1 MKVFTFLIHP
11 SIHIRNQCQLI
22 CATGRQTRRLK
33 YSVSMFKKFF
43 LIITIFLFCTNIIA
57 EEIIMKCKNYRYK
70 YVADSSGIS
79 IYAAHIKRDKKKYH
93 KFCPSEVRDDN
104 KHFLQLVEGVEM
116 IINDKK
122 ITCLTSKG
130 VLKSGVVTASTSVTD
145 FEKFKRNSEFY
156 WNGKKQSQTEKCKKQ
171 KK

>member
-1 MKVFTFLIHP
+1 
-11 SIHIRNQCQLI
+11 
-22 CATGRQTRRLK
+22 
-33 YSVSMFKKFF
+33 MFKKFF
-43 LIITIFLFCTNIIA
+43 LILTIFSFCTNVIA

-79 IYAAHIKRDKKKYH
+79 IYASHIKRDKKKYH

-104 KHFLQLVEGVEM
+104 KHFLISVEGAEM
-116 IINDKK
+116 IIADKK

-145 FEKFKRNSEFY
+145 FEKFKRDSEF
-156 WNGKKQSQTEKCKKQ
+156 
-171 KK
+171 

>member
-1 MKVFTFLIHP
+1 MIL
-11 SIHIRNQCQLI
+11 
-22 CATGRQTRRLK
+22 
-33 YSVSMFKKFF
+33 
-43 LIITIFLFCTNIIA
+43 TIFSFCTNVIA

-79 IYAAHIKRDKKKYH
+79 IYASHIKRDKKKYH

-104 KHFLQLVEGVEM
+104 KHFLISVEGVEM
-116 IINDKK
+116 IITDKK

-145 FEKFKRNSEFY
+145 FEKFKRDSEFY
-156 WNGKKQSQTEKCKKQ
+156 WNGKNTIKQ
-171 KK
+171 KNAKTKK

>member
-1 MKVFTFLIHP
+1 
-11 SIHIRNQCQLI
+11 
-22 CATGRQTRRLK
+22 
-33 YSVSMFKKFF
+33 MFKKFIF
-43 LIITIFLFCTNIIA
+43 ILTIFSFWTNVIA

-79 IYAAHIKRDKKKYH
+79 IYASHIKRDKKKYH

-104 KHFLQLVEGVEM
+104 KHFLISVEGAEM
-116 IINDKK
+116 IIADKK

-145 FEKFKRNSEFY
+145 FEKFKRDSEFY
-156 WNGKKQSQTEKCKKQ
+156 WNGKKHNQTEKCKKQ

>member
-1 MKVFTFLIHP
+1 MI
-11 SIHIRNQCQLI
+11 
-22 CATGRQTRRLK
+22 
-33 YSVSMFKKFF
+33 KKF
-43 LIITIFLFCTNIIA
+43 IIILMITFFSTNVIA

-70 YVADSSGIS
+70 YVSNGSDIK
-79 IYAAHIKRDKKKYH
+79 IYAAHIKRDRKKYH

-104 KHFLQLVEGVEM
+104 KHFLKSVEGVEM
-116 IINDKK
+116 IITDKK

-156 WNGKKQSQTEKCKKQ
+156 WNGKKQTQSEKCKLQ